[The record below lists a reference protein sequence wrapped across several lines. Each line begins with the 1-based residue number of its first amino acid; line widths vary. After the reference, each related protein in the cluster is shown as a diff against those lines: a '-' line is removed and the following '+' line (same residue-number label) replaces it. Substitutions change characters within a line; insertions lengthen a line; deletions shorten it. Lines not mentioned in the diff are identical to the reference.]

1 MGPAV
6 AARQK
11 KNILAAIERAQDQGA
26 TVFAHKPLP
35 EGLGDGHFVPS
46 YLLTDV
52 SRDMDCWRKEVF
64 GPVLSVA
71 VAKDLDEAIA
81 LANDTEY
88 GLSSSLYS
96 NDLRNIQRFIEE
108 SEVGMVHINSPT
120 IGGEAQLPFGG
131 IKNTGVGD
139 REMGHWGI
147 EFFTELKTVFVDWT
161 GKARDTNI
169 Y

>member
-1 MGPAV
+1 MIFTGVTPDMP
-6 AARQK
+6 
-11 KNILAAIERAQDQGA
+11 LA
-26 TVFAHKPLP
+26 T
-35 EGLGDGHFVPS
+35 
-46 YLLTDV
+46 
-52 SRDMDCWRKEVF
+52 KEVF
-64 GPVLSVA
+64 GPVLA
-71 VAKDLDEAIA
+71 VLDAKDLDDAIA
-81 LANDTEY
+81 LANDVEY

-96 NDLRNIQRFIEE
+96 RDLRATQIFIEG

-131 IKNTGVGD
+131 IKNTGIGD
-139 REMGHWGI
+139 REMGHWGM